1 MTHPLFL
8 LANHAVDGA
17 AVTLDHRDLP
27 VQQAV
32 SGRPR
37 VGTAQLGALGDV
49 TIGIWEISPSVSTDV
64 EADEFFVVLSGAA
77 TVDFADGSPSLH
89 LKAGSIAR
97 LAAGSA
103 TTWTVTQT
111 LRKVYVV

>member
-1 MTHPLFL
+1 MAHPISL
-8 LANHAVDGA
+8 LASRCVDNA
-17 AVTLDHRDLP
+17 AVALEYRDLP
-27 VQQAV
+27 LEQTI

-37 VGTAQLGALGDV
+37 LGSAELGTLGGC
-49 TIGIWEISPSVSTDV
+49 TIGVWEISPSTSTDV

-77 TVDFADGSPSLH
+77 TVAFADGSPSLH

-103 TTWTVTQT
+103 TTWTVTET